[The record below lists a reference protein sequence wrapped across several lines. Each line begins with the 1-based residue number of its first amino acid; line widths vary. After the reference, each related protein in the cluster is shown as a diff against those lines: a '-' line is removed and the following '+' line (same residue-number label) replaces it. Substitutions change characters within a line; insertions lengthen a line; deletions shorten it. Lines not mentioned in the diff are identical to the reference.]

1 MKFLAGS
8 PWRMRPTTWLLEYS
22 PALWL
27 DSTFGLFQERTGA
40 SATTPAAAHGD
51 PVGTWRARTG
61 QNFVAPADGQR
72 PTLRS
77 NTGLA
82 FVDFDNTDDQM
93 DEGSANNVPYTWFLV
108 EETKSVGAG
117 SRTLTSSGGDNRVLS
132 ISRNS
137 GNSFFVGGSV
147 SGNTPGSAGRHTA
160 ALVVP
165 SGSNCIAYLNNV
177 NVTSGS
183 VAGANWGA
191 LRLGFGGTGG
201 ATEKANTFVRH
212 IVKFDRVL
220 TLGELSLLHAWGK
233 TF

>member
-1 MKFLAGS
+1 MRLLMGQ

-72 PTLRS
+72 PTLRL
-77 NTGLA
+77 NTGLG
-82 FVDFDNTDDQM
+82 FVDFDATDDTL
-93 DEGSANNVPYTWFLV
+93 DEASANNVPLTWFVV
-108 EETKSVGAG
+108 EETKSAGA
-117 SRTLTSSGGDNRVLS
+117 SRRTLTSSGGDNRVLS
-132 ISRNS
+132 ISRNN
-137 GNSFFVGGSV
+137 GNSFYVGGSV
-147 SGNTPGSAGRHTA
+147 SGSFAGSAGRHTA

-165 SGSNCIAYLNNV
+165 SGANCVAYLNNV
-177 NVTSGS
+177 DVTGGS

-191 LRLGFGGTGG
+191 LRIGFGGTGG
-201 ATEKANTFVRH
+201 AGEPANTYVRQ
-212 IVKFDRVL
+212 IVKFNRVL